1 MELISDIG
9 NLQRGKA
16 KHSIHRKKRLLELWK
31 QNTESYSRGKLK
43 SGLDG
48 LWVTV

>member
-16 KHSIHRKKRLLELWK
+16 KHSIHRKKETTR
-31 QNTESYSRGKLK
+31 TLK
-43 SGLDG
+43 AKY
-48 LWVTV
+48 